1 MNILVSMNEKLRAMF
16 FSDDIYDS
24 LKDIGNVT
32 YNDTGKNYNQEELK
46 EQLADKD
53 VIITG
58 WGHTKITP
66 QIAGERLKL
75 VVHTG
80 GTLGPIID
88 SGLYDMGIKTVSAN
102 EIYAESV
109 AEGVIAYILCEL
121 RKLNF
126 HSKNTKNGI
135 WTKNEDLGTRSLK
148 GKTVGIVSLGRIST
162 YLIKQLKPFGVNI
175 KVYSTS
181 PDDNK
186 KKELGFEYGT
196 LEEIFSNSDIVTVHT
211 AANDE
216 TFHMINKNLLKLLKQ
231 GSLFINTSRG
241 SVVDEEA
248 LIEQLKE
255 HRFSAILDVYT
266 KEPLSA
272 QSELLNLDNV
282 TLYPH
287 MAGPASDLKHYITSE
302 MVNEINRFKKEKH
315 LRYEITKKIFMGMT
329 QTT

>member
-1 MNILVSMNEKLRAMF
+1 MNILVSMNENLMAMF
-16 FSDDIYDS
+16 FSDDIYDR

-32 YNDTGKNYNQEELK
+32 YNDTGKNYDQEELK

-58 WGHTKITP
+58 WGNAKITP

-88 SGLYDMGIKTVSAN
+88 SGLYDMGIKAVSGN

-121 RKLNF
+121 RKLSF
-126 HSKNTKNGI
+126 HSVNTKNGI
-135 WTKNEDLGTRSLK
+135 WTKNENLGTMSLK
-148 GKTVGIVSLGRIST
+148 GKTVGIVSLGRVST
-162 YLIKQLKPFGVNI
+162 YLIKQLRPFGVNI

-186 KKELGFEYGT
+186 KKELGFEYAT

-216 TFHMINKNLLKLLKQ
+216 TFHMIDKNLLKLLRH
-231 GSLFINTSRG
+231 GSLFVNTSRG

-266 KEPLSA
+266 EEPLSP
-272 QSELLNLDNV
+272 QSELLNLNNV

-302 MVNEINRFKKEKH
+302 MVNEIIRFKNEKP
-315 LRYEITKKIFMGMT
+315 LKYEITKNIFMGMT
-329 QTT
+329 QTR